1 MFRRTTIYTLECK
14 VMQQSVRNG
23 HKGQHPCHSVD
34 AISNS
39 RRLPTLRASPPAHA
53 GHAGHERL
61 RHSGTAWWQPHAS
74 DARGSV
80 AWWQPHDGYVWVCIG
95 TYLSLHLRVSR
106 PAVPVSQLKP
116 WLSGPNDSDSPAGWV
131 KFDWCQGPSGYHII
145 YCLFLLKHSWNS
157 IACWLIRWRSGSSAA
172 PVRTP
177 TWACFYSYT
186 ILVSLWYVLVCISS
200 YTYVLVCIGTY
211 MSVVM
216 HIGM

>member
-39 RRLPTLRASPPAHA
+39 RRLPTLPPAHA
-53 GHAGHERL
+53 GHAGHVRL

-74 DARGSV
+74 DASGSV

-106 PAVPVSQLKP
+106 PAGPG
-116 WLSGPNDSDSPAGWV
+116 LSVETLPTTRTHLQAESSLTGARDPQAIRLYIAS
-131 KFDWCQGPSGYHII
+131 F
-145 YCLFLLKHSWNS
+145 CLNIHE
-157 IACWLIRWRSGSSAA
+157 I
-172 PVRTP
+172 P
-177 TWACFYSYT
+177 
-186 ILVSLWYVLVCISS
+186 
-200 YTYVLVCIGTY
+200 
-211 MSVVM
+211 
-216 HIGM
+216 